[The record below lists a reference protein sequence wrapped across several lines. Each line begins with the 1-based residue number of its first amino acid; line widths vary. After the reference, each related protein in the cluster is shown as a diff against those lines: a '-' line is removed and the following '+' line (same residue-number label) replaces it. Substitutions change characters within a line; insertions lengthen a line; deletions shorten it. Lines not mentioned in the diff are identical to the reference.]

1 MANERVMSGDLIRHH
16 VTNAPISE
24 DSIFYPIFKFFT
36 DITIPY
42 TNVTFSIPFNKHVLM
57 LWIAAFVIIL
67 ISLWATKS
75 YSHSIKIPLLWR
87 IPRIGEKFFI
97 YETNVQRTI
106 RIPLL
111 CKIPKIG
118 KRFFTY
124 KTNVQKSKL
133 ATIYEMLLEF
143 IKQDIVF
150 PNIGDKHAKRWT
162 PLVASFFI
170 FILICNFIGLIPFFE
185 KLGGGG
191 GLATI
196 TFIAIIIAGT
206 LKHGLIGHF
215 KNLIPSG
222 VPAPVLII
230 LIPIE
235 IVGMFVKPIALTLR
249 LGANMTAGHIGML
262 AIFGL
267 PYLIGSPGNLSSGEL
282 PSPNWGFAIIAVGL
296 NTGIF
301 FLEMIVALVQA
312 YVFTLLSTVFIGMA
326 IHADH

>member
-24 DSIFYPIFKFFT
+24 DSIFYPIFKFLN
-36 DITIPY
+36 Y
-42 TNVTFSIPFNKHVLM
+42 YSIPFNKHVLM
-57 LWIAAFVIIL
+57 LWIAALLTLI
-67 ISLWATKS
+67 ISLWATRRYRKTRGARPKGI
-75 YSHSIKIPLLWR
+75 SH
-87 IPRIGEKFFI
+87 
-97 YETNVQRTI
+97 
-106 RIPLL
+106 
-111 CKIPKIG
+111 
-118 KRFFTY
+118 
-124 KTNVQKSKL
+124 
-133 ATIYEMLLEF
+133 IYEMLFEF
-143 IKQDIVF
+143 IKQDIVL

-162 PLVASFFI
+162 PLIASFFI
-170 FILICNFIGLIPFFE
+170 FILMCNFIGLIPFFE

-191 GLATI
+191 GATVTGNFGVTLGLATI

-267 PYLIGSPGNLSSGEL
+267 PYLIGSPGNISSGEL

>member
-1 MANERVMSGDLIRHH
+1 
-16 VTNAPISE
+16 
-24 DSIFYPIFKFFT
+24 
-36 DITIPY
+36 
-42 TNVTFSIPFNKHVLM
+42 M
-57 LWIAAFVIIL
+57 LWIAALVTLI
-67 ISLWATKS
+67 ISLWATRRYRKNS
-75 YSHSIKIPLLWR
+75 GARPKWISH
-87 IPRIGEKFFI
+87 
-97 YETNVQRTI
+97 
-106 RIPLL
+106 
-111 CKIPKIG
+111 
-118 KRFFTY
+118 
-124 KTNVQKSKL
+124 
-133 ATIYEMLLEF
+133 IYEMLFEF
-143 IKQDIVF
+143 IKQDIVL

-162 PLVASFFI
+162 PLIASFFI
-170 FILICNFIGLIPFFE
+170 FILMCNFIGLIPFFE

-191 GLATI
+191 GATVTGNFGVTLGLATI

-267 PYLIGSPGNLSSGEL
+267 PYLIGSPGNLSAGEL